1 MARDPQHN
9 VRGKQS
15 GPIYTKLV
23 FSVELYP
30 ERFRGVIFGY
40 RDMNTVY
47 SFLFLSLKH
56 FLFFTFTKK
65 IIFLGGWAGWTLA
78 LSFHWSFA
86 SRAVCDDPFA
96 SVGVGIA
103 AALHQAENPGLGPV
117 EESRYRLDESIIVCI
132 FLPK

>member
-23 FSVELYP
+23 FSVELCP

-56 FLFFTFTKK
+56 FFFLYF
-65 IIFLGGWAGWTLA
+65 
-78 LSFHWSFA
+78 
-86 SRAVCDDPFA
+86 
-96 SVGVGIA
+96 
-103 AALHQAENPGLGPV
+103 
-117 EESRYRLDESIIVCI
+117 Y
-132 FLPK
+132 